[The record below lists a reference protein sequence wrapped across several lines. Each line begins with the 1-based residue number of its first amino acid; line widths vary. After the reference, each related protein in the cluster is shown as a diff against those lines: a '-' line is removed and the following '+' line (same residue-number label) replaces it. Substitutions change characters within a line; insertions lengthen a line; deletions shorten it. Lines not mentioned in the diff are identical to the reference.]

1 MFVKGFKTSWQ
12 LSVAKWHVF
21 PPSVNCSDPTVPRN
35 GSIDPYQNTLEGA
48 EIVFRCDQGFDPAG
62 DMTAVCAANGS
73 WTPDPATHMCNCEST
88 YNKKGPP

>member
-1 MFVKGFKTSWQ
+1 MF
-12 LSVAKWHVF
+12 F

-73 WTPDPATHMCNCEST
+73 WTPDPATHMCNCKST